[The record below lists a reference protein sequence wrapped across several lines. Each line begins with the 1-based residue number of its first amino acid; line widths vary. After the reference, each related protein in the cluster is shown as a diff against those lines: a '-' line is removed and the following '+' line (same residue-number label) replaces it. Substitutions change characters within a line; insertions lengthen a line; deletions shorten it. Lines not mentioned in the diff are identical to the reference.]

1 MWQKYYAAVGVDL
14 GIHQL
19 WHARATE
26 LINSGVSIEAVR
38 RRIGHAATETTQIY
52 AQLADQ
58 VADTEIRAA
67 RRKRDSAGK

>member
-1 MWQKYYAAVGVDL
+1 
-14 GIHQL
+14 
-19 WHARATE
+19 

-38 RRIGHAATETTQIY
+38 CRSGHASTETTQIY

-67 RRKRDSAGK
+67 RRKRDSTGE